1 MLRFIRLTALGLIAA
16 IALGWA
22 VAWLRPDLFGRAVQ
36 TASNGLAGV
45 NIPGSVSV
53 GGPFALVDS
62 EGQPVTDGTYRGRWM
77 LIYFGYTF
85 CPDVCP
91 TELQVVANALD
102 LLGADA
108 AKVAPIF
115 ITVDPAR
122 DTVAAL
128 AEYVKLFDP
137 RLIGLTGTEA
147 QVTAAA
153 RAYRVYYAKATP
165 KESTTYLMDHSSF
178 IYLMGPDGSFR
189 GLYRQGT
196 TPLELANAVRAKMAG
211 S

>member
-1 MLRFIRLTALGLIAA
+1 MLRIIRLTALGLIAA

-22 VAWLRPDLFGRAVQ
+22 VAWLRPDLVGRAVQ
-36 TASNGLAGV
+36 TASSGFAGV
-45 NIPGSVSV
+45 NISGSVSV

-62 EGQPVTDGTYRGRWM
+62 DGQPVTNETYRGRWM

-165 KESTTYLMDHSSF
+165 KDMTTYLMDHSSF

-189 GLYRQGT
+189 ALYRQGT